1 MPCYTGD
8 MPIQVLSHEV
18 AARIAAGEV
27 VERPSSAVKE
37 LVENA
42 IDAGATTIQVE
53 VTAGGLE
60 GIRVVDNGH
69 GIPVAEVVSL
79 FQRHAT
85 SKLTAA
91 DDLDSIVTMGFRG
104 EALYSL
110 AAVAEVSLL
119 TRTADE
125 EVATYVEASNGRAI
139 RQEPRGGPVG
149 TTVSVEKLFDQVP
162 ARKKFLK
169 TAKSELTRIH
179 TVMTHYA
186 LAHPAVR
193 FSLTAEGRNSF
204 SSPGN
209 GDMREAVAAVY
220 NREVAQALLA
230 VESTSD
236 TGISVTGLVSA
247 PDMHR
252 ANRSYIGLYVNQR
265 PVQSRTLTYA
275 VTEAYRGMMAGD
287 RFPVAV
293 LMISVPPADVDVNV
307 HPTKS
312 EVRFRAEGDIFSSL
326 QRGVREAI
334 VAGSPV
340 PEMGIAA
347 AGPGS
352 MPLMGTPRVPERSHG
367 LWGGF
372 SSGSPSRS
380 KLDTPT
386 QPHIDAPQQ
395 TSQNAFPMMDA
406 LPALR
411 VLGQSQETYIVA
423 EGPNGLYLIDQHAAH
438 ECVVYERLK
447 AAAARH
453 SPEVQGLLGPVTVEL
468 TSFQAETVH
477 EYGDVLEQYGWGL
490 EPFGDRTYLLRG
502 VPAVLSTKGPAKSFI
517 ELLDGVGEAVE
528 FSSWEDRIA
537 ATVACHG
544 SVRAGLVL
552 SHEEMVEMVRLLE
565 KTQQPH
571 TCPHGRPT
579 MLHLSANNLER
590 QFGRQG

>member
-1 MPCYTGD
+1 

-27 VERPSSAVKE
+27 VERPASAVKE

-42 IDAGATTIQVE
+42 IDAGATFVQVE

-60 GIRVVDNGH
+60 GVRVVDNGH
-69 GIPVAEVVSL
+69 GIPVAEVTSL

-85 SKLTAA
+85 SKLTSA
-91 DDLDSIVTMGFRG
+91 DDLDSILTMGFRG

-119 TRTADE
+119 TRTADQ
-125 EVATYVEASNGRAI
+125 EVATYVEASNGRAL

-149 TTVSVEKLFDQVP
+149 TSVSVEKLFEQVP
-162 ARKKFLK
+162 ARKKFLR

-186 LAHPAVR
+186 LAHPDVR
-193 FSLTAEGRNSF
+193 FSLVADGRTTF

-230 VESTSD
+230 VEGTSD
-236 TGISVTGLVSA
+236 AGISVTGLVSA
-247 PDMHR
+247 PDLHR

-287 RFPVAV
+287 RFPLAV

-312 EVRFRAEGDIFSSL
+312 EVRFRVAGDVFSAL
-326 QRGVREAI
+326 QRAVREAI

-340 PEMGIAA
+340 PEMGISSSA
-347 AGPGS
+347 PGA
-352 MPLMGTPRVPERSHG
+352 PALDANRVPERSHG
-367 LWGGF
+367 VWGGF
-372 SSGSPSRS
+372 SSGSPIETSANTPRQPQF
-380 KLDTPT
+380 DTT
-386 QPHIDAPQQ
+386 APV
-395 TSQNAFPMMDA
+395 SQNAFPMMDA
-406 LPALR
+406 LPTLR

-423 EGPNGLYLIDQHAAH
+423 EGPTGLYLIDQHAAH

-447 AAAARH
+447 AAAAEH
-453 SPEVQGLLGPVTVEL
+453 SPEVQGLLEPVPMEL

-477 EYGDVLEQYGWGL
+477 EYGDVLAQYGWGL

-517 ELLDGVGEAVE
+517 ELLDGVGEAAE
-528 FSSWEDRIA
+528 FSTWEERIA

-590 QFGRQG
+590 QFKRT

>member
-1 MPCYTGD
+1 MVMSCWYTGD

-27 VERPSSAVKE
+27 VERPASAVKE

-42 IDAGATTIQVE
+42 IDAGATSVQVE
-53 VTAGGLE
+53 VVAGGLE
-60 GIRVVDNGH
+60 GVRVVDNGH
-69 GIPVAEVVSL
+69 GIPVAEVTSL

-85 SKLTAA
+85 SKLTSA
-91 DDLDSIVTMGFRG
+91 DDLNSILTMGFRG

-119 TRTADE
+119 TRTADQ
-125 EVATYVEASNGRAI
+125 EVATFVEASNGRAL

-149 TTVSVEKLFDQVP
+149 TTVSVEKLFEQVP
-162 ARKKFLK
+162 ARRKFLR
-169 TAKSELTRIH
+169 TAKSELSRIH

-186 LAHPAVR
+186 LAHPSIR
-193 FSLTAEGRNSF
+193 FNLDSDGRNAF

-209 GDMREAVAAVY
+209 GDIREAVAAVY
-220 NREVAQALLA
+220 NREIAQALLA
-230 VESTSD
+230 VERNSD
-236 TGISVTGLVSA
+236 AGISVTGLVSA
-247 PDMHR
+247 PDLHR

-265 PVQSRTLTYA
+265 PIQSRTLTYA

-287 RFPVAV
+287 RFPLAILMVNV
-293 LMISVPPADVDVNV
+293 LPEDVDVNV

-312 EVRFRAEGDIFSSL
+312 EVRFRVEGDVFSVL
-326 QRGVREAI
+326 QRAVRETI

-340 PEMGIAA
+340 PEIGIAA
-347 AGPGS
+347 SNPGAS
-352 MPLMGTPRVPERSHG
+352 STLAANRLPERSHG
-367 LWGGF
+367 VWGGF
-372 SSGSPSRS
+372 SSGSTV
-380 KLDTPT
+380 DATT
-386 QPHIDAPQQ
+386 QSQLGMPEPAA
-395 TSQNAFPMMDA
+395 QNAFPMMDA
-406 LPALR
+406 LPTLR

-438 ECVVYERLK
+438 ECVMYERLK
-447 AAAARH
+447 TAAATH
-453 SPEVQGLLGPVTVEL
+453 NPEVQGLLEPVTVEL

-477 EYGDVLEQYGWGL
+477 EQGEVLAQYGWDL

-502 VPAVLSTKGPAKSFI
+502 VPAVLATKGPAKSFI

-528 FSSWEDRIA
+528 FSTWEDRIA

-590 QFGRQG
+590 YFKRT

>member
-1 MPCYTGD
+1 

-42 IDAGATTIQVE
+42 IDAGATNVQVE
-53 VTAGGLE
+53 ATTGGLD

-69 GIPVAEVVSL
+69 GIPVAEVASL

-85 SKLTAA
+85 SKLTSV

-125 EVATYVEASNGRAI
+125 EVATYIEASNGRAI

-186 LAHPAVR
+186 LAYPAVR
-193 FSLTAEGRNSF
+193 FSLAADGRTTF

-209 GDMREAVAAVY
+209 GDMREAVASVY

-230 VESTSD
+230 VECMSD
-236 TGISVTGLVSA
+236 AGISVTGLVSA

-265 PVQSRTLTYA
+265 PIQSRTLTYA

-287 RFPVAV
+287 RYPLAV
-293 LMISVPPADVDVNV
+293 LIISVPPADVDVNV

-312 EVRFRAEGDIFSSL
+312 EVRFRAEGDVFSAL

-352 MPLMGTPRVPERSHG
+352 APLLGTPRVPERSHG

-372 SSGSPSRS
+372 SSGS
-380 KLDTPT
+380 KLDTTAQHP
-386 QPHIDAPQQ
+386 IDAPQQ
-395 TSQNAFPMMDA
+395 ASQNAFPMKDA

-447 AAAARH
+447 AAAAKH
-453 SPEVQGLLGPVTVEL
+453 SPEVQGLLEPVTVEL

-528 FSSWEDRIA
+528 FSSWEERIA

-544 SVRAGLVL
+544 SVRAGMVL

-590 QFGRQG
+590 QFGRA

>member
-1 MPCYTGD
+1 

-27 VERPSSAVKE
+27 VERPASAVKE

-42 IDAGATTIQVE
+42 IDAGATSVQVE

-60 GIRVVDNGH
+60 GVRVVDNGH
-69 GIPVAEVVSL
+69 GIPVAEVTSL

-85 SKLTAA
+85 SKLTSA
-91 DDLDSIVTMGFRG
+91 DDLYSILTMGFRG

-119 TRTADE
+119 TRTADQ
-125 EVATYVEASNGRAI
+125 EVATYVEASNGRAL

-169 TAKSELTRIH
+169 TGKSELTRIH

-186 LAHPAVR
+186 LVHPDVR
-193 FSLTAEGRNSF
+193 FSLIADGRTTF

-209 GDMREAVAAVY
+209 GDMREALAAVY

-230 VESTSD
+230 VEGTSD
-236 TGISVTGLVSA
+236 AGISVSGLVSA
-247 PDMHR
+247 PDLHR
-252 ANRSYIGLYVNQR
+252 ANRSYIGLYVNHR
-265 PVQSRTLTYA
+265 PIQSRTLTYA

-287 RFPVAV
+287 RFPLAV
-293 LMISVPPADVDVNV
+293 LMINVPPVDVDVNV

-312 EVRFRAEGDIFSSL
+312 EVRFRVEGDVFSVL
-326 QRGVREAI
+326 QRAVREAI

-347 AGPGS
+347 SNPGAS
-352 MPLMGTPRVPERSHG
+352 LAANRVPERSHG
-367 LWGGF
+367 GWGGF
-372 SSGSPSRS
+372 SSGSSVDSMPLPQVDSR
-380 KLDTPT
+380 L
-386 QPHIDAPQQ
+386 QA
-395 TSQNAFPMMDA
+395 SQNAFPMMEM
-406 LPALR
+406 LPKLR
-411 VLGQSQETYIVA
+411 VLGQIQETYIVA

-447 AAAARH
+447 AAAAKH
-453 SPEVQGLLGPVTVEL
+453 SPEVQGLLEPVTVEL

-477 EYGDVLEQYGWGL
+477 EYGDVLAQYGWGL
-490 EPFGDRTYLLRG
+490 ETFGDRTYLLRG
-502 VPAVLSTKGPAKSFI
+502 VPAVLATMGPAKSFI
-517 ELLDGVGEAVE
+517 ELLDGVGEAAE
-528 FSSWEDRIA
+528 FSTWEERIA

-579 MLHLSANNLER
+579 MVHLSSNNLER
-590 QFGRQG
+590 QFKRT

>member
-1 MPCYTGD
+1 

-42 IDAGATTIQVE
+42 VDAGASFVQVE
-53 VTAGGLE
+53 VTAGGIE

-69 GIPVAEVVSL
+69 GIPITEMANL

-85 SKLTAA
+85 SKLTSAE
-91 DDLDSIVTMGFRG
+91 DLNSIMTMGFRG

-119 TRTADE
+119 TRTAGE
-125 EVATYVEASNGRAI
+125 EVATYVEASNGRAL

-149 TTVSVEKLFDQVP
+149 TTVSVDHLFDQVP
-162 ARKKFLK
+162 ARKKFLR
-169 TAKSELTRIH
+169 TPKSELTRIH

-186 LAHPAVR
+186 LAYPAVR
-193 FSLTAEGRNSF
+193 FSFVADGRTTF

-236 TGISVTGLVSA
+236 AGISVTGLVST

-265 PVQSRTLTYA
+265 PIQSRTLTYA

-287 RFPVAV
+287 RFPLAV
-293 LMISVPPADVDVNV
+293 LMLSVPPEDVDVNV
-307 HPTKS
+307 HPTKA
-312 EVRFRAEGDIFSSL
+312 EVRFRVEGDVFSAL

-347 AGPGS
+347 AGRGS
-352 MPLMGTPRVPERSHG
+352 SPLMGVPRVPERSHS

-372 SSGSPSRS
+372 SSGASPG
-380 KLDTPT
+380 
-386 QPHIDAPQQ
+386 QA
-395 TSQNAFPMMDA
+395 SQSPVDRPEPASQEAFPMMDA

-447 AAAARH
+447 AAAAKH
-453 SPEVQGLLGPVTVEL
+453 NPEVQGLLEPVTVEL

-477 EYGDVLEQYGWGL
+477 EYGEVLAQYGWGL

-502 VPAVLSTKGPAKSFI
+502 VPAVLANKGPAKSFI
-517 ELLDGVGEAVE
+517 ELLDGVGDAVE

-537 ATVACHG
+537 ATIACHG

-590 QFGRQG
+590 EFGRA